1 MLYNNNENYY
11 NINTGIESTSKK
23 LNNIIY
29 NSPSSRNKKY
39 IAISP
44 YKRSNKK
51 ISVQLLS
58 DKKERESNLK
68 KENNKLNYALKEL
81 KDFIPINLNCI
92 LINKSPNKII
102 SKAKKFLMKKGYF
115 CSNKINEY
123 IIKAIKGCSN
133 IEINLYKLKYLNNID
148 NVYLSVRIKNKN
160 LPQEKNLMN
169 KLINYINEDKI

>member
-1 MLYNNNENYY
+1 MINNTENYY
-11 NINTGIESTSKK
+11 NINTDIGSTSKK
-23 LNNIIY
+23 FNNNIY
-29 NSPSSRNKKY
+29 NSPSSRNKRY

-58 DKKERESNLK
+58 DKKERENNLK
-68 KENNKLNYALKEL
+68 KENNKFNYALKEL
-81 KDFIPINLNCI
+81 KESIPINLNCI
-92 LINKSPNKII
+92 LVNKSPNKII

-123 IIKAIKGCSN
+123 NIKAIKGSSN
-133 IEINLYKLKYLNNID
+133 IEINLYKLKYINNID
-148 NVYLSVRIKNKN
+148 NVYLSIKIKNKN
-160 LPQEKNLMN
+160 MLQEKNLSN